1 MLFSRRAV
9 RLKPRFHR
17 VMLLAAPMALLF
29 GCSSGASQRG
39 VLRVTDAV
47 SGAPVAGAR
56 VEALAME
63 FFLPVD
69 PFPTLDPASHPPS
82 RVMTTNDGAATLRLP
97 ADLPVRLTVEA
108 AGYERLQA
116 IIEPSRRRG
125 PTGAAPRWWISG
137 VTHTPPVGATAP
149 IPRLAVEILPP

>member
-9 RLKPRFHR
+9 RLKPRFRR

-29 GCSSGASQRG
+29 GCSSGASQRA
-39 VLRVTDAV
+39 VLRVTDAG
-47 SGAPVAGAR
+47 SGAPVVGAR

-69 PFPTLDPASHPPS
+69 PYPTLDPANHPPS
-82 RVMTTNDGAATLRLP
+82 RAVSANDGEATLRLP
-97 ADLPVRLTVEA
+97 ADLPIRLTIEA

-125 PTGAAPRWWISG
+125 LGASTPHWWISG
-137 VTHTPPVGATAP
+137 VTHTPPVGATGP
-149 IPRLAVEILPP
+149 LPRLHVEILPP